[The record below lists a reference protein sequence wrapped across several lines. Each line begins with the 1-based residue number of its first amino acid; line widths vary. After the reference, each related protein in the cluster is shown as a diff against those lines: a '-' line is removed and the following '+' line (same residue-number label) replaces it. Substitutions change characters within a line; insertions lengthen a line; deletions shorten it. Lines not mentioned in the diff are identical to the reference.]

1 MRIMQ
6 VFSLQFT
13 EVVPS
18 VLSVLLQVAVTEVHH
33 ASSICCL
40 RFTECSN
47 KMQQVEKQTLCAWL
61 CSSRVGLL
69 KAESVID
76 AKLWLRDVWK
86 KFKSINQAAGSSIKK
101 KSDRLCFFCNIRNR
115 FKWKQKICRIS
126 WRQFYS
132 NFISRIDS
140 ADLTEYGV
148 GCPGA
153 EYRQSTDTT
162 GASCAASAVFW
173 SCVAQHLP
181 GWAGSGCSLLSGQ
194 KNVEVLD

>member
-18 VLSVLLQVAVTEVHH
+18 VLSVLLPVAVTEVHH

-86 KFKSINQAAGSSIKK
+86 KSKSINQAAGSSIKK

-126 WRQFYS
+126 WSHEQRM
-132 NFISRIDS
+132 
-140 ADLTEYGV
+140 GV

-153 EYRQSTDTT
+153 EYRQSTDIT
-162 GASCAASAVFW
+162 GASGAASAVFW